1 MCDGRAR
8 LKCAGCGERVCAPCY
23 GLPRL
28 PRGTWYCD
36 LCRSTGWPSQVTSH
50 PSCALCQRAHVPG
63 AAHVGPMMSTTAGE
77 LVHATCA
84 HYLPGASAEDTHAH
98 THARTRT
105 RTRTRAHAPSHSLQ
119 IQVRASPSTL
129 VAAAATPTRSTCS
142 CRVCRSATRPS
153 TLRAHSAMCGLA
165 PPTRAPRAPPRS
177 SAHIAPPT
185 HHTTSP
191 TRAHPPHPPVLFSF
205 SGGTRGQGRLR
216 RYGVRPG
223 LPRFV
228 LACAWAWCVARL
240 RIRPRQRQREV
251 GLLRRRGGGL
261 RASAADPCRA
271 TGRAAGR
278 RRRAR
283 ATDAGCQPASNWRQP
298 CRPGDGGAPR
308 QPRPADARPRPRRK
322 PRRADAP
329 HGRVARRSAAQGKAQ
344 EGESRV
350 RVRQADLARVAGAR
364 RAVVREEIL
373 GHLGLCDNET

>member
-8 LKCAGCGERVCAPCY
+8 LKCAGCGDRVCHSCY

-105 RTRTRAHAPSHSLQ
+105 RTRTRA
-119 IQVRASPSTL
+119 
-129 VAAAATPTRSTCS
+129 
-142 CRVCRSATRPS
+142 
-153 TLRAHSAMCGLA
+153 RAHTHPRTPYKSRCWLRPQPSWRPRRRQRVQLA
-165 PPTRAPRAPPRS
+165 RAAYAGRPRAPRRSLRHLPCAASHPPPRAPRAPPRS

-191 TRAHPPHPPVLFSF
+191 TRAHPPHPPVLFSSS
-205 SGGTRGQGRLR
+205 SGGTRSQGRLR

-240 RIRPRQRQREV
+240 RNRQRQRQREV

-261 RASAADPCRA
+261 RASAAD
-271 TGRAAGR
+271 
-278 RRRAR
+278 
-283 ATDAGCQPASNWRQP
+283 
-298 CRPGDGGAPR
+298 
-308 QPRPADARPRPRRK
+308 RK
-322 PRRADAP
+322 
-329 HGRVARRSAAQGKAQ
+329 S
-344 EGESRV
+344 
-350 RVRQADLARVAGAR
+350 
-364 RAVVREEIL
+364 VV
-373 GHLGLCDNET
+373 